1 MNVNRTLIVSDI
13 SYTSIIGTRI
23 SNIFVVF
30 DDCIIFRQMRDF
42 GFLNR
47 IRESP
52 AFCQFISASSWQMSH
67 LQHDEQNANYLQ
79 YSVIATA
86 ELQKQI
92 NDPHTYTT
100 NETIAAILG
109 FACCAV
115 RKELSLKITFPY

>member
-1 MNVNRTLIVSDI
+1 MDIRVSK
-13 SYTSIIGTRI
+13 
-23 SNIFVVF
+23 IFAVF

-47 IRESP
+47 IRECP
-52 AFCQFISASSWQMSH
+52 AFRQFISASSWNMSH
-67 LQHDEQNANYLQ
+67 LQHGEQNTNYLQ

-92 NDPHTYTT
+92 NDPHTCTT
-100 NETIAAILG
+100 IESIAAILG

-115 RKELSLKITFPY
+115 RKELSFK